1 MKRNLNFRYWFAPC
15 RVAFRT
21 KAGVRVRLGG
31 YGLIAR
37 MREEGRLVG
46 AWSTSTGKALA

>member
-1 MKRNLNFRYWFAPC
+1 MKSNRDKYWSAPC

-21 KAGVRVRLGG
+21 KTGVRIRLGG
-31 YGLIAR
+31 YALIER
-37 MREEGRLVG
+37 MRKERRLVG